1 MQGIHVT
8 ALECGKPSIKGII
21 DGLSPI
27 HHNIAWQKTIKAA
40 HPRPRITLNATIKMH
55 YLPERMH
62 SGIGS
67 PSSSNSDGIGARLGI
82 ANESIDGL
90 L

>member
-1 MQGIHVT
+1 
-8 ALECGKPSIKGII
+8 
-21 DGLSPI
+21 
-27 HHNIAWQKTIKAA
+27 
-40 HPRPRITLNATIKMH
+40 MH

-62 SGIGS
+62 TGIGS